1 MEENT
6 NTIVNNENKTEDKNV
21 VITSESV
28 EFNEM
33 QQTSL
38 MESLEKLQ
46 KKQLMYTRVS
56 ALLILI
62 LVIGMLSV
70 LPTVFKTLQVAQET
84 MTNANTALINAND
97 TILQAQ
103 DTLDEVSGLV
113 TTTQSELIDATG
125 KLNSID
131 FEGLNGAI
139 KDLGDVVAPMADFFN
154 SFTKPKILF

>member
-6 NTIVNNENKTEDKNV
+6 TMNTTEESKAVDKNV

-28 EFNEM
+28 ELNEM

-46 KKQLMYTRVS
+46 KKQLAYSRVS
-56 ALLILI
+56 AILVLI
-62 LVIGMLSV
+62 LVIGLLSI
-70 LPTVFKTLQVAQET
+70 LPTVFKTLSVAQET
-84 MTNANTALINAND
+84 MINANTAILNAND

-103 DTLDEVSGLV
+103 TTLDEVSGLV
-113 TTTQSELIDATG
+113 TTTQSELIDATA
-125 KLNSID
+125 KLNAID

-154 SFTKPKILF
+154 SFSKPKRLF